1 MSAGPIRLI
10 SASAGSGKTHRLVDE
25 LERAITRE
33 RNPVRPEAVIATT
46 FTVKAASEL
55 RERVRSRLLESGQVD
70 KAQRLGAARI
80 GTVNAVCAQLVT
92 DFAFELGISPEVQV
106 LDEIAAEQA
115 FGRALSSV
123 VSITHEE
130 GSRVVEPTSE
140 AGAALIEL
148 AERWQKLDWF
158 EDVRQIAGLARG
170 NALDSKALEECAVR
184 SLESLL
190 AYFGP
195 AEPDGNALE
204 RNLERALDDF
214 LVAPLDETQKTKGV
228 VEFARAAHTRLKAR
242 RPLSWWDWAKLASAE
257 TGAKS
262 RQYYD
267 PVRVAARGHERHPL
281 LRADLEQCIRHVF
294 TLAARAL
301 DAYESYKRAWG
312 LMDFVD
318 QEARALE
325 LLARPEV
332 QDILREQ
339 VDLVLVDEFQDTS
352 PLQLEIFLALSRL
365 APQSVWVGDQKQA
378 IYGFRGTDP
387 ALMDSAIAAL
397 VEHSGREA
405 QETLQYSWRSRA
417 ELVRLTSD
425 VFAPAFDLTGIPAER
440 VRLEP
445 APQISARPDT
455 MGAVIEN
462 WVLNTK
468 NKDDDAAALAA
479 AVGELLEDKGVRVR
493 DVLSDEQRRARPG
506 DLAVLCRSNANCAR
520 VTQAL
525 ENAGIRAVRPR
536 TGLMRTPEARLVLAG
551 LRLWVDVRQPLAAA
565 EIGRLLVHPDAAD
578 EWLNAVIDAPGAA
591 YANQG
596 EVERIAEAREKLSDA
611 GPLAAFD
618 AVMEAVGARE
628 VCLRW
633 GASAQRLANLDALR
647 ALVSR
652 YAGECEIEGE
662 AATVAGLVASLMSL
676 AGEQTDEQATL
687 SREDAVTV
695 GTLHSAKGLEWPITV
710 LHEIDSA
717 HKPTAFG
724 VHVVCDREGFDFGA
738 PLGGR
743 WIRYWPDPYA
753 PQTGTALHDS
763 VRNGPEHD
771 VAARRDAGET
781 LRLLYVGW
789 TRARDRLVLTGRPG
803 KAIGR
808 TLGLLC
814 DRDGKPLLSE
824 PAASCTWAGRPV
836 TVQIRSA
843 VPASPIPPAPE
854 AGLGCDS
861 AGPRQFAPAR
871 ANISQL
877 EWTGSVGAVEVLG
890 PGLFIQLP
898 VEWAALG
905 SAVHAFIAADRP
917 ALDFAER
924 LAMATA
930 MLKHWSVQGAV
941 RPDALVEASGALN
954 AWLTGNWPNAIQHR
968 EWPLRMRQEDG
979 TELTGY
985 ADLVLMDEESF
996 ALVDYK
1002 CLAGSREEA
1011 LAACAKYA
1019 GQVGTY
1025 AEVIA
1030 RATGKRPTGCFV
1042 HLVAQG
1048 VVVPVEDHH

>member
-33 RNPVRPEAVIATT
+33 HNPVRPEAVIATT

-55 RERVRSRLLESGQVD
+55 RERVRSRLLESGHVD

-80 GTVNAVCAQLVT
+80 GTVNAVCAQLVG
-92 DFAFELGISPEVQV
+92 DFAFELGLSPDVQV

-115 FGRALSSV
+115 FGRALSSI
-123 VSITHEE
+123 VSVTHEE
-130 GSRVVEPTSE
+130 GKQVVEPTSE
-140 AGAALIEL
+140 AGAALMEL
-148 AERWQKLDWF
+148 AERWQELDWF
-158 EDVRQIAGLARG
+158 EDVQRIAGLARG
-170 NALDSKALEECAVR
+170 NALDSKGLETCAAR

-195 AEPDGNALE
+195 AEADGNAAE
-204 RNLERALDDF
+204 RTLERALDGF
-214 LVAPLDETQKTKGV
+214 LAAPLDETKKTKDV
-228 VEFARAAHTRLKAR
+228 VEFARTAQTRLKAR
-242 RPLSWWDWAKLASAE
+242 RPLSWWTWAKLASAE

-262 RQYYD
+262 REYYE
-267 PVRVAARGHERHPL
+267 PVRAAARGHERHPL
-281 LRADLEQCIRHVF
+281 LRSDLEQCIRHVF

-301 DAYESYKRAWG
+301 DAYESYKRVWG

-325 LLARPEV
+325 LLAKPEV

-387 ALMDSAIAAL
+387 ALMDAAIAAL
-397 VEHSGREA
+397 VEHSGKEA
-405 QETLQYSWRSRA
+405 QETLQHSWRSRA

-425 VFAPAFDLTGIPAER
+425 MFAPAFDAVGIPADR

-445 APQISARPDT
+445 APEIAAQPDA
-455 MGAVIEN
+455 MGAVVEN

-468 NKDDDAAALAA
+468 RKEDDAAALAA
-479 AVGELLEDKGVRVR
+479 AAGELLEDKAVRVR
-493 DVLSDEQRRARPG
+493 DVLSDEQRPVRPG

-525 ENAGIRAVRPR
+525 ENAGIPAVRPR
-536 TGLMRTPEARLVLAG
+536 TGLMRTPEARLLLAG

-578 EWLNAVIDAPGAA
+578 EWLSAVIGARGAA
-591 YANQG
+591 YTNQG
-596 EVERIAEAREKLSDA
+596 EVERIAAAREKLPDA

-628 VCLRW
+628 ICLRW

-647 ALVSR
+647 TLVSR
-652 YAGECEIEGE
+652 YVAEGEIEGE
-662 AATVAGLVASLMSL
+662 AATVAGLVANVLGL
-676 AGEQTDEQATL
+676 ADEGTDEQATL

-695 GTLHSAKGLEWPITV
+695 GTLHSGKGLEWPITV

-717 HKPTAFG
+717 RKPTAFG
-724 VHVVCDREGFDFGA
+724 VHVVSDREGFDFGD
-738 PLGGR
+738 PLSGR

-753 PQTGTALHDS
+753 PQTGTALHDG

-771 VAARRDAGET
+771 VAARRDARET

-803 KAIGR
+803 KVIGG
-808 TLGLLC
+808 TLKLLC
-814 DRDGKPLLSE
+814 DGDGKPLISE

-836 TVQIRSA
+836 TVQIRST
-843 VPASPIPPAPE
+843 VPAPAVAGTPE
-854 AGLGCDS
+854 AGLGYDS
-861 AGPRQFAPAR
+861 AGPRQFPPAKTD
-871 ANISQL
+871 ISRI
-877 EWTGSVGAVEVLG
+877 ERTGSVGPIEVLG
-890 PGLFIQLP
+890 PGLFIHPP
-898 VEWAALG
+898 VDWAALG
-905 SAVHAFIAADRP
+905 TAVHAFIAADRP
-917 ALDFAER
+917 ALENAER

-930 MLKHWSVQGAV
+930 LLERGSVHGAV
-941 RPDALVEASGALN
+941 RPEALVAASSALN
-954 AWLTGNWPNAIQHR
+954 AWLAAHWPDATQHR
-968 EWPLRMRQEDG
+968 EWPVRMRQADG
-979 TELTGY
+979 TELAGY
-985 ADLVLMDEESF
+985 ADLVLTDAESF

-1002 CLAGSREEA
+1002 CLAGTREEA
-1011 LAACAKYA
+1011 VTACAGYA

-1025 AEVIA
+1025 ADVIA
-1030 RATGKRPTGCFV
+1030 RATGKRQAGCFV

-1048 VVVPVEDHH
+1048 VVVPVR